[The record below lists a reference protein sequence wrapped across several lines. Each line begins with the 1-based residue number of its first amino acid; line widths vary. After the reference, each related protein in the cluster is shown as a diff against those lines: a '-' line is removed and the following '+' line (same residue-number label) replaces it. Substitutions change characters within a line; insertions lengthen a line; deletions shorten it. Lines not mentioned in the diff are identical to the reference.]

1 LPDFTDYV
9 VLVTGGTKGIGSGIV
24 AAFAKAGAQVVACAR
39 TPPGEAAF
47 AGARAEF
54 LPTDLRDPVEIARLV
69 AAIVQRHGRLDV
81 LVNNAGGSPPAN
93 SATASPRFS
102 EAIVKLNLLAPLWL
116 AQAAN
121 TVMQA
126 QDGGGVIINIA
137 SVSGL
142 RPSPNT
148 VAYGAAKA
156 GLLNLTETLAV
167 EWAPKVRVNAVTPGY
182 IRTEQAPL
190 FYGDEDGIARVA
202 ATVPLG
208 RLGLPADVAGACLYL
223 ASPLAAY
230 VSGSNIVVHGGGEA
244 PRYLSAAAETGKASG
259 EAAPA
264 PPPAPAP
271 TPKCEAD
278 DA

>member
-1 LPDFTDYV
+1 LLDFTDNV
-9 VLVTGGTKGIGSGIV
+9 VLVTGGTKGIGLGIV
-24 AAFAKAGAQVVACAR
+24 AGFAGAGATVVTCAR
-39 TPPGEAAF
+39 TPPDDADPVFTGV
-47 AGARAEF
+47 EF
-54 LPTDLRDPVEIARLV
+54 LPVDLRDPSEIDRLV
-69 AAIVQRHGRLDV
+69 TTIVQRRGRLDV
-81 LVNNAGGSPPAN
+81 LVNNAGGSPPAD

-121 TVMQA
+121 AVMQA
-126 QDGGGVIINIA
+126 QGSGGVIINIA

-208 RLGLPADVAGACLYL
+208 RLGLPTDIAGACLYL
-223 ASPLAAY
+223 ASPLASY
-230 VSGSNIVVHGGGEA
+230 VSGANIVVHGGGEA
-244 PRYLSAAAETGKASG
+244 PRYLSAS
-259 EAAPA
+259 
-264 PPPAPAP
+264 PPASASAAASASASAAAVQA
-271 TPKCEAD
+271 PKCEGNEA
-278 DA
+278 